1 MKIYILLFLTFSLF
15 GCVVEDYTLKEVDLN
30 KLNQTCNKNDGY
42 KESQRIIFINKT
54 EWQVTCKDGAK
65 FVFDGT

>member
-15 GCVVEDYTLKEVDLN
+15 GCVVDEDYIKEADLN
-30 KLNQTCNKNDGY
+30 KLNQTCYKNDGY
-42 KESQRIIFINKT
+42 KEARRTIFTNKT